1 MGVVNRV
8 AFSRV
13 WCALGRK
20 REPGNEKLGQYV
32 QRRTGGILELRF
44 PLDADVAPAFGKEGS
59 GAKAYLIRSLGTS
72 DIRLANARADAL
84 RTKFRSDIA
93 AVRAAQAEP
102 DLEGYL
108 ASLFNDELRHWESET
123 AVQKRDALK
132 MGLSNRA
139 EASRE
144 RSSQAR
150 NAWAGAL
157 LSEDPAERR
166 AVASWAAEKYYSS
179 MGMRPD
185 DSPAFVAVVDRCAST
200 LVEAQIAINDIASG
214 SPPVFQPTSRSGRSL
229 APVRTDIDGNSSLPL
244 SDYFKQVYMPAQ
256 LQTKA
261 AKGERMLS
269 GKDRAVRLF
278 GELVGDLPIGSIT
291 KRHIWTFHDDLLKLP
306 DINAIPGKWRSLS
319 ARQQIQALARGDLVA
334 DTLNPKTVNKHVSGL
349 RTILDFAER
358 RADIDASPAAGVRA
372 IVPPEEDTGRSFT
385 TDELN
390 RIFSQ
395 PLFAGCSEGILPK
408 GLQKPGPVL
417 VRDDRFWIPLVLLFT
432 GARSSE
438 IVGLHVE
445 DVVVDHEVPHFL
457 IRPNTTRRLKNPPSK
472 RMVPVHSKLIEMGF
486 VDFAN
491 EQLVRREGQFFPLV
505 VQQYFNESVTGTRQ
519 KKALS
524 NSPIMRQLNRTILAD
539 ADARSNGGS
548 IKCFRNTFEQ
558 EAAAMIASDEVRRR
572 LTGRDLKSS
581 VQIYTQNIPDDPIK
595 RTGLLRML
603 AGEINR
609 VRYDGVALDH
619 LVLGNP

>member
-1 MGVVNRV
+1 M
-8 AFSRV
+8 
-13 WCALGRK
+13 GRK

-32 QRRTGGILELRF
+32 QRRTGGILELRY
-44 PLDADVAPAFGKEGS
+44 PLDPDVAPAFGKEGG
-59 GAKAYLIRSLGTS
+59 GAKSYLIRSLGTS
-72 DIRLANARADAL
+72 DVRLANAKADAL

-93 AVRAAQAEP
+93 AVRAAQSAP

-108 ASLFNDELRHWESET
+108 ASMFDEELRHWESEKT
-123 AVQKRDALK
+123 IQARDALR
-132 MGLSNRA
+132 MGLPHRA

-144 RSSQAR
+144 SSAQAR

-179 MGMRPD
+179 MGLRPD
-185 DSPAFVAVVDRCAST
+185 DSPAFVAVVDRCASK

-214 SPPVFQPTSRSGRSL
+214 RLPSSQPVAKSVRST
-229 APVRTDIDGNSSLPL
+229 PVHADLDGNSALPL
-244 SDYFKQVYMPAQ
+244 SEYFRQVYMPAQ

-261 AKGERMLS
+261 VKGERMLS

-278 GELVGDLPIGSIT
+278 GELVGDLPIASIT
-291 KRHIWTFHDDLLKLP
+291 KRHVWFFHDELLKLP

-319 ARQQIQALARGDLVA
+319 AKQQIQALASGDLVA
-334 DTLNPKTVNKHVSGL
+334 DTLSPKTVNKHLSGL
-349 RTILDFAER
+349 RTVLDFAER
-358 RADIDASPAAGVRA
+358 RDDIDTSTAAGVRA
-372 IVPPEEDTGRSFT
+372 IVPPEEDTGRAFT
-385 TDELN
+385 TEELN

-445 DVVVDHEVPHFL
+445 DVVVDHEFPHFL
-457 IRPNTTRRLKNPPSK
+457 IRPNTTRRLKNPQSK

-486 VDFAN
+486 VDFAKA
-491 EQLVRREGQFFPLV
+491 QLVRREGQFFSLV

-558 EAAAMIASDEVRRR
+558 EATATIASDEVRRR

-595 RTGLLRML
+595 RMGQLRRL
-603 AGEINR
+603 AGEIER
-609 VRYDGVALDH
+609 VVYEGVRLDH
-619 LVLGNP
+619 LAAQ